1 MPDVHMPGPATA
13 ADGTSYIIKFDPAT
27 QIIHA
32 RLTGFWDKSAFDG
45 FGVDVQKFLVA
56 SRQQLGF
63 ARVLLDRRD
72 SPVQSPEFAEAIR
85 VQGLTLYNPNN
96 YIAVVLASTLAQ
108 MQLQRIVADTRTHQ
122 FMDMGEAEAWL
133 RAQGAAA

>member
-1 MPDVHMPGPATA
+1 MSDIRMPAPVTDPAGTA
-13 ADGTSYIIKFDPAT
+13 YSIKFDPAT
-27 QIIHA
+27 QIIHT
-32 RLTGFWDKSAFDG
+32 RLTGFWDISILDR

-72 SPVQSPEFAEAIR
+72 SPVQSAEFAEAIR
-85 VQGLTLYNPNN
+85 VQGITLYNPNN
-96 YIAVVLASTLAQ
+96 YIAVVLASALAQ
-108 MQLQRIVADTRTHQ
+108 MQLKRIVTETRTHQ

-133 RAQGAAA
+133 RAQGAAT